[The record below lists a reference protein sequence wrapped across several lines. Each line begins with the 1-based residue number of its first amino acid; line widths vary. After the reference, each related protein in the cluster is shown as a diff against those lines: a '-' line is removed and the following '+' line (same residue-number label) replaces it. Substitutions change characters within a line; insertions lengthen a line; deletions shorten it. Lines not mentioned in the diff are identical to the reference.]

1 MSHAGPTLP
10 APAGFV
16 PHILPHHFETQ
27 EQEYQSAKL
36 GFWLFLATEVLLF
49 GGLFAA
55 YFYFHSVHEEGFRA
69 GGRMLSW
76 QLGTLNTTILLFS
89 SWTMAMAVRS
99 AQLSHKKA
107 MVNFLILTFLC
118 ACGFLVVKY
127 FEYTAKIHHGYLP
140 GSFFVPTAE
149 ALAEHPHLL
158 EHSGM
163 SMFFALYWT
172 MTGIHGFHVLCG
184 MVVIAWLIVRGR
196 RGHFHENHFMPVD
209 LVGLYWHIVDLI
221 WIFLF
226 PLLYLVP

>member
-1 MSHAGPTLP
+1 MSHAGHTLP
-10 APAGFV
+10 APPGFT
-16 PHILPHHFETQ
+16 PHVLPHHFDTQ
-27 EQEYQSAKL
+27 AQEYQSAKL

-55 YFYFHSVHEEGFRA
+55 YFYFKDVYPETFVEG
-69 GGRMLSW
+69 GKMLSW
-76 QLGTLNTTILLFS
+76 KLGSTNTAILIIS

-99 AQLSHKKA
+99 SQLSHKKP
-107 MVNFLILTFLC
+107 MIGYLIMTFLC

-127 FEYTAKIHHGYLP
+127 FEYTAKIDHGYLP

-149 ALAEHPHLL
+149 ALEHMPGLL
-158 EHSGM
+158 DLKGM

-172 MTGIHGFHVLCG
+172 MTGIHGFHVFCG
-184 MVVIAWLIVRGR
+184 MVVIAWLIVRGWK
-196 RGHFHENHFMPVD
+196 GHFHENHYMPVD

>member
-1 MSHAGPTLP
+1 MSHAGHTLP
-10 APAGFV
+10 APPGFE

-27 EQEYQSAKL
+27 AQEFQSAKL

-55 YFYFHSVHEEGFRA
+55 YFYFHEVFPETFVA
-69 GGRMLSW
+69 GGKLLSW
-76 QLGTLNTTILLFS
+76 KLGTTNTAVLLFS

-99 AQLSHKKA
+99 AQLSQKKP
-107 MVNFLILTFLC
+107 MIWYLIVTFLC

-140 GSFFVPTAE
+140 GAYFVPTQE
-149 ALAEHPHLL
+149 ALQHVPHLL
-158 EHSGM
+158 EHEGM
-163 SMFFALYWT
+163 SIFFALYWT
-172 MTGIHGFHVLCG
+172 MTGIHGFHVFCG
-184 MVVIAWLIVRGR
+184 MVVIAWLIWRGGK
-196 RGHFHENHFMPVD
+196 GHFHENHYMPVD